1 MKNFI
6 YLLCFILL
14 THSAIG
20 QGINISGTVTSVED
34 NMPLPGVNVI
44 VQGTG
49 TGTVT
54 NINGE
59 YSLEVPS
66 SESVLVFSFVG
77 YVSKEITV
85 GNSNTIDVNLVAD
98 QAQLD
103 EVVVIGYGTQKKSD
117 LTGAVSRVDGESIQ
131 NKSYTQVTEMLSGQ
145 VAGIYAN
152 QSPSPAGGGAMEV
165 RGPTSL
171 TGGTDP
177 LIVLDG
183 VIFNGNIAD
192 INPNDIE
199 HIDVLKDASSAAVYG
214 SKAASGVVIIT
225 TKKGDTGKPTI
236 NFTAKTGVSLLTNY
250 DFRPRNAAE
259 YEDFRRD
266 YFRTVGIA
274 NREDWYWDDPNDLR
288 GGVTLEQWR
297 NANPNPNPDDTQEYL
312 GRLNFF
318 NTETEQYLAGE
329 TVNWFDE
336 IIRPG
341 LRQNY
346 DLSVGGGAEN
356 FNYYWSIGYVD
367 NEGVIVGDD
376 FTAIRTRLNVDFA
389 VTDWL
394 NVGVNAQYTNRD
406 QSTVPASMNF
416 SSISPYSRIYDEDGN
431 LEWYPHGYSIVTNPL
446 INYYGQEKYEKTHS
460 LFAAMFADVALP
472 FGFNYRVSF
481 QPRMEFAKDYNFWDS
496 ETIIGGRTYLDGYG
510 TREDNTLNAWM
521 IDNILSWNKQFGV
534 HAFDVTLLYNAEQT
548 KTYNSYGENQTF
560 LPNQQLGYNGLQF
573 GAKPLV
579 STNDTEAGGEA
590 LMARLNYTLL
600 DRYLLT
606 ASVRRDGYSAFGQ
619 EHPTATFPAAA
630 LAWKISDE
638 SFFNSELVNRLKLRL
653 SWGVNGNRDIGIYS
667 ALAQIGSVLYYD
679 GTNVQMGLYNNTLA
693 NPGLRWE
700 RTESFN
706 IGIDMGLL
714 DDRIDLSA
722 NVYDMTTTDLL
733 MSRKLPEITGFTSII
748 SNLGELSNRG
758 VELSIN
764 TVNISNQNL
773 SWKSGFVFSLNRNK
787 IESLFGDYEEV
798 EVNGE
803 TITREIPDYTN
814 LWFPDEAIDVVWEY
828 DVVGVWQLDEAS
840 EAAEYNMVP
849 GDYKAVDVDDSKTYD
864 ALVDKQFIGYEQPR
878 YRLGLRND
886 FSFLKNFT
894 ASVFIRAD
902 LGHIGEF
909 DYAVHESSTYDRI
922 NIWNIPYWTPTNGND
937 EYARTSEVHGAYG
950 GGLRIFKSRSFV
962 RVQDVSLAYN
972 IPMNLAERINVN
984 SLRIFA
990 SARNLFTF
998 TDWPGWD
1005 PETGLSGTMDGPM
1018 PKTFSIGVNVSL

>member
-1 MKNFI
+1 MKQFF
-6 YLLCFILL
+6 YCLFFALLA
-14 THSAIG
+14 HAAVG
-20 QGINISGTVTSVED
+20 QGINVSGTVTSVED

-49 TGTVT
+49 TGAVT

-66 SESVLVFSFVG
+66 SKSILVFSFVG
-77 YVSKEITV
+77 YISQEVTV
-85 GNSNTIDVNLVAD
+85 GNSNTIDVNLSAD

-225 TKKGDTGKPTI
+225 TKKGERGKPTI

-288 GGVTLEQWR
+288 SGVTLEQWR

-318 NTETEQYLAGE
+318 NTEIDQYLAGE

-367 NEGVIVGDD
+367 NEGVIAGDD

-394 NVGVNAQYTNRD
+394 NVGVNAQYTHRD

-416 SSISPYSRIYDEDGN
+416 SSISPYSRIYDEDN
-431 LEWYPHGYSIVTNPL
+431 KLEWYPHGYSIVTNPL
-446 INYYGQEKYEKTHS
+446 INYYGQEKYDRTHS

-496 ETIIGGRTYLDGYG
+496 ETIVGGRTYLDGYG
-510 TREDNTLNAWM
+510 TREDGTLNAWM
-521 IDNILSWNKQFGV
+521 IDNILSWNQQFGV

-573 GAKPLV
+573 GSKPLV

-638 SFFNSELVNRLKLRL
+638 SFYNSELVNRLKLRL

-667 ALAQIGSVLYYD
+667 ALAQIGSELYYD

-706 IGIDMGLL
+706 IGVDMGLL

-722 NVYDMTTTDLL
+722 NVYDMRTTDLL

-758 VELSIN
+758 MELSLN

-773 SWKSGFVFSLNRNK
+773 SWKSSFVFSLNRNK

-886 FSFLKNFT
+886 FSFLKDFT

-902 LGHIGEF
+902 LGHIGAF

-922 NIWNIPYWTPTNGND
+922 NIWNIPYWTPTNGNN

-950 GGLRIFKSRSFV
+950 GGLRIFKPRSFV
-962 RVQDVSLAYN
+962 RVQDISLAYN
-972 IPMNLAERINVN
+972 IPMTFAERINVN
-984 SLRIFA
+984 SLRIFV

-1005 PETGLSGTMDGPM
+1005 PETGLSGTADGPM
-1018 PKTFSIGVNVSL
+1018 PKTFSVGVNISL